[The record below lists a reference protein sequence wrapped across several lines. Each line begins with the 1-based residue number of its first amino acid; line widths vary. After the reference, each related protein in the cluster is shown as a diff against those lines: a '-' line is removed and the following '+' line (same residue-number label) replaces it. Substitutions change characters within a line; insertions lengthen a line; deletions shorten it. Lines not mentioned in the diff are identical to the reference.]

1 MSSEYANAKFLI
13 YRKFETPFEVSGLTG
28 GGSLLIGSSMNEEE
42 AATKINMLK
51 KSSEEFD
58 KQFPSNSKTEYSYII
73 NNPVWWKPVYRQT

>member
-42 AATKINMLK
+42 ATRKVNILK
-51 KSSEEFD
+51 QSYEEFNR
-58 KQFPSNSKTEYSYII
+58 QFPSISKTDYCYIA
-73 NNPVWWKPVYRQT
+73 NNPEWWKPLYR